1 MLHNDQPLKIFTEPP
16 FRRHSTPSLVL
27 LVAIT
32 MMGNMAMHLF
42 IPALPATAADLNASP
57 GTIQLTVT
65 LYMVGLA
72 VRQLIYGPLSDRFGR
87 RPMLLG
93 GLVLYFLSSLSAVF
107 VQSAGELITARVF
120 QALGGCAGTVLGRA
134 MIRDGSSSGEAA
146 RMLAI
151 LMTAMSI
158 APALAPAVGGY
169 VAAWAGWRADFVLLS
184 VVGGTVLM
192 ISVLILP
199 ETIRQRQ
206 PLPGIMP
213 MLRAYGRLL
222 RLRAFRGYALG
233 GCCTSTSMYA
243 FFAASPF
250 ILVNVLHRPL
260 QDVGLMSL
268 FVAVGFAIG
277 SYTSSRVV
285 RRMGM
290 RRVARS
296 GSVVQLIGAL
306 SLMLVDVSGH
316 LSVMTLV
323 GTIMLTSIGS
333 GFASA
338 SAGAGAI
345 SADPKAI
352 GTASGLFGS
361 LQMGFGA
368 LCAAIVGIWHT
379 DSALPVAAVLVGS
392 SLLGQAAIVYA
403 EKSPRE
409 T

>member
-1 MLHNDQPLKIFTEPP
+1 MLHNGRPLKILTQPP
-16 FRRHSTPSLVL
+16 FRRYSTPSLTL
-27 LVAIT
+27 LVVIT

-72 VRQLIYGPLSDRFGR
+72 AGQLVYGPLSDRFGR
-87 RPMLLG
+87 RPLLLG

-107 VQSAGELITARVF
+107 VQSAGELIIARVF

-169 VAAWAGWRADFVLLS
+169 VAALAGWRADFVLLS
-184 VVGGTVLM
+184 VVGGAVLLLA
-192 ISVLILP
+192 VLILP
-199 ETIRQRQ
+199 ETIRERQ

-222 RLRAFRGYALG
+222 
-233 GCCTSTSMYA
+233 
-243 FFAASPF
+243 
-250 ILVNVLHRPL
+250 HRPL
-260 QDVGLMSL
+260 QDVGVMSL
-268 FVAVGFAIG
+268 FAAVSFAIG
-277 SYTSSRVV
+277 SFASSRVV

-296 GSVVQLIGAL
+296 GSLVQLVGAL

-316 LSVMTLV
+316 LSVLTLV

-379 DSALPVAAVLVGS
+379 DSALPVAVVLVGAA
-392 SLLGQAAIVYA
+392 LLGQAGIVYA
-403 EKSPRE
+403 EKSPSAG
-409 T
+409 